1 MRVFAMSN
9 GCETTA
15 DTKPA
20 TAPTSEYC
28 YSCCRLVGPATA
40 PTSEYCYSCCRLVG
54 PATAPTSEYRYGRC
68 GSAAVRVGRLAC
80 NEVDDRHLLGLLPL
94 AYIAI

>member
-1 MRVFAMSN
+1 MQPTTRGTGYTAGVTCMRVFAMSN

-15 DTKPA
+15 DTK
-20 TAPTSEYC
+20 
-28 YSCCRLVGPATA
+28 PATA